1 MTPQLSQTADVAI
14 PELAGLQRR
23 LLVAGAIGAALSLA
37 GALVDVRQFMQS
49 YLMAYML
56 CLGVTLGCLALGML
70 HQLSGGAWGVVIR
83 RPIGAAS
90 RTLPVMTLLFLPI
103 ALGMNH
109 LYIWTNADLVAHDEM
124 LQHKHLYLN
133 TPFFLSRAAL
143 YFIVWNALAYFLSAW
158 SLEQDKTGDEK
169 LARRMQMLS
178 AGGLLAYGFTI
189 TFASFDWMMSLE
201 PHWFSTIYGVLILG
215 GQGLSALAFLIIVL
229 AWLSRRAPLDTIVA
243 PAHFHDLGNL
253 MLAFVM
259 LWAYFS
265 FSQYLIIW
273 SGNLPVEIAWYMHR
287 LQTGWRA
294 VGITLIVGHFVAPF
308 VVLLSR
314 RVKRQPELLM
324 KVAVFVLLVRLI
336 DLFWLIAPEFHQAGV
351 SVSWLDAVLPLTL
364 GSIWL
369 AAFVYQLRGRA
380 ILPVNDPEFDEALG
394 RIIERGAPPKEA
406 SPAEAQSRAAERRRA
421 H

>member
-1 MTPQLSQTADVAI
+1 MALTHTADTAI
-14 PELAGLQRR
+14 PELAGHQRR
-23 LLVAGAIGAALSLA
+23 LLIAGGLGAAVSLI
-37 GALVDVRQFMQS
+37 GLVFDVRQFLQS

-56 CLGVTLGCLALGML
+56 CLGVTLGCLALGMV

-83 RPIGAAS
+83 RPIGAAA
-90 RTLPVMTLLFLPI
+90 RVLPVMTLMFLPI
-103 ALGMNH
+103 AFGMNQ
-109 LYIWTNADLVAHDEM
+109 LYVWTNADLVAHDEA

-133 TPFFLSRAAL
+133 TPFFLIRAAL
-143 YFIVWNALAYFLSAW
+143 YFLVWNGLSYFLNAW
-158 SLEQDKTGDEK
+158 SLEQDRTAEPR

-178 AGGLLAYGFTI
+178 GGGLLAYGLTI

-215 GQGLSALAFLIIVL
+215 GQGLSALAFLIAALV
-229 AWLSRRAPLDTIVA
+229 WLSRRPPLDRIVV

-273 SGNLPVEIAWYMHR
+273 SGNLPAEIAWYLHR

-294 VGITLIVGHFVAPF
+294 VGLTLILCHFAAPF

-314 RVKRQPELLM
+314 RVKREPELLV
-324 KVAVFVLLVRLI
+324 KVAIGILIVRLI
-336 DLFWLIAPEFHQAGV
+336 DLFWLIAPEFHQTGIA
-351 SVSWLDAVLPLTL
+351 VSWLDIVLPLTL

-369 AAFVYQLRGRA
+369 ACFIHQLRGRPL
-380 ILPVNDPEFDEALG
+380 LPVHDPEFEEALG
-394 RIIERGAPPKEA
+394 RIIERGAPP
-406 SPAEAQSRAAERRRA
+406 RTA

>member
-1 MTPQLSQTADVAI
+1 VTQLTQTADVAI

-23 LLVAGAIGAALSLA
+23 LFVAGGVGAVVSLV
-37 GALVDVRQFMQS
+37 GLLVDLRQFLQS

-56 CLGVTLGCLALGML
+56 CLGVTLGCLALGMI

-83 RPIGAAS
+83 RPIGAAA
-90 RTLPVMTLLFLPI
+90 RVLPVMTLMFLPI
-103 ALGMNH
+103 ALGMTR
-109 LYIWTNADLVAHDEM
+109 LYVWTNADLVAHDEV

-133 TPFFLSRAAL
+133 IPFFLIRAAI
-143 YFIVWNALAYFLSAW
+143 YFLVWNGLSYLLNSW
-158 SLEQDKTGDEK
+158 SLEQDRTADPR
-169 LARRMQMLS
+169 LARRMQILS
-178 AGGLLAYGFTI
+178 GGGLVAYGVTI

-201 PHWFSTIYGVLILG
+201 PHWFSTIYGVLIMG
-215 GQGLSALAFLIIVL
+215 GQGLSALAFLIVAL
-229 AWLSRRAPLDTIVA
+229 VWLSRRPPLDRIIV

-273 SGNLPVEIAWYMHR
+273 SGNLPAEIGWYLHR

-294 VGITLIVGHFVAPF
+294 VGLTLILCHFAAPF

-314 RVKRQPELLM
+314 RVKRQPDLLI
-324 KVAVFVLLVRLI
+324 KVAVGVLIVRLI
-336 DLFWLIAPEFHQAGV
+336 DLFWLIAPEFHQTGI
-351 SVSWLDAVLPLTL
+351 SVSWMDIVVPLTF

-369 AAFVYQLRGRA
+369 GCFIWQLRGRA
-380 ILPVNDPEFDEALG
+380 ILPLHDPQFQEALG
-394 RIIERGAPPKEA
+394 RIIERGAPP
-406 SPAEAQSRAAERRRA
+406 RTV